1 MYEEIVF
8 PKKKNKKEIE
18 LLVPYRGKRDFK
30 IQRKEN
36 NRIDFA
42 AWGSERLFLFKVE
55 GGE

>member
-8 PKKKNKKEIE
+8 PKNKNKKEIE
-18 LLVPYRGKRDFK
+18 LLVLYSGKRDPK

-36 NRIDFA
+36 NRTGFA
-42 AWGSERLFLFKVE
+42 AWGPERLFLLKVE